1 MANQNA
7 TVKKTSDHTNPWRF
21 LSRGDKIF
29 LNINDVLLLIALV
42 IVLYPVIYIVS
53 SSISSPRA
61 VSAGMVRFF
70 PVDFSLEGYAAVFDH
85 AAVMTGFANTIF
97 YTVVGTAINL
107 VFTVLAAYPLSRARM
122 PGKKVIAFMFTFTMI
137 FSGGLIPSYMLNSDL
152 HLTNTRL
159 VLLIPGAVSIFN
171 MIICRTFFTSNIPE
185 ELNEA
190 AQIDGCDHIR
200 FLFRIA
206 LPLSKPILAVLTL
219 YYAVSHW
226 NAYFDA
232 FIYISDK
239 DLFPLQIILR
249 NILIMNQT
257 IDLIADPELMAA
269 QQGMADLLK
278 YSLIVTSSLP
288 FMLAYPFVAKHFVK
302 GALTGAVKG

>member
-1 MANQNA
+1 MA
-7 TVKKTSDHTNPWRF
+7 VKTAISKKEKSSNPWRF
-21 LSRGDKIF
+21 LSTGDKVF
-29 LNINDVLLLIALV
+29 LNINDILLLLALAL
-42 IVLYPVIYIVS
+42 VLYPIIYIVS

-61 VSAGMVRFF
+61 VSAGLVRFF
-70 PVDFSLEGYAAVFDH
+70 PVDFSLEGYAAIFKH
-85 AAVMTGFANTIF
+85 RSVMTGFANTIF
-97 YTVVGTAINL
+97 YTVAGTLINL
-107 VFTVLAAYPLSRARM
+107 LMTVLAAYPLSRQRM
-122 PGKKVIAFMFTFTMI
+122 PGKKIIAFLFTFTMI
-137 FSGGLIPSYMLNSDL
+137 FSGGLIPSYMLNSSL
-152 HLTNTRL
+152 GLVNTRL
-159 VLLIPGAVSIFN
+159 VLLIPGAISIYN
-171 MIICRTFFTSNIPE
+171 MIICRTFFEGNIPE

-190 AQIDGCDHIR
+190 AQIDGCDHIK
-200 FLFRIA
+200 FLIKIA

-239 DLFPLQIILR
+239 ELFPLQIILR
-249 NILIMNQT
+249 SILIMNQT
-257 IDLIADPELMAA
+257 TELIGDPEMMAA